1 MAAQPFHDR
10 DGWIW
15 LDGEFVPH
23 RDAKVHILT
32 HALHYAS
39 SVFEGERAYGG
50 VIFKSR
56 EHSERLRLSAK
67 LLGFDIGYSAE
78 ELDRIKHEL
87 VHKQG
92 WENCYLRAIAWRGSK
107 LMGVAG
113 ANDDIH
119 VAVTAWEWGDYFAN
133 KMQGIR
139 LMIAPW
145 RRPAPDCAPSN
156 AKASGLYMICTLS
169 RNAANDAGFD
179 DAMMMDWRGQ
189 IAEGTGANI
198 FFMRDGVLHTPTPDC
213 FLNGLTRQT
222 VIERSRARGIQ
233 VVERAIWPNELA
245 SFEEVFL
252 TGSAAEVTP
261 VREIA
266 GLSFKP
272 GRFTEEV
279 MTDYS
284 AYVRRKNS
292 ELARVDRAS
301 QQIAVHI
308 AGFAVLR
315 GDADPVIAGERIVD
329 QHDLRILRQP
339 RDRLRLQPGCGAE
352 IRVRRVDAAIGDKAR
367 RRFRNLRAA

>member
-10 DGWIW
+10 DGWVW
-15 LDGEFVPH
+15 LDGAFVPH
-23 RDAKVHILT
+23 REANIHILT
-32 HALHYAS
+32 HAMHYAS

-56 EHSERLRLSAK
+56 EHSERLILSAK
-67 LLGFDIGYSAE
+67 LLGFELGYSAE
-78 ELDRIKHEL
+78 ELDRAKHEL
-87 VHKQG
+87 VRKQG
-92 WENCYLRAIAWRGSK
+92 WENCYVRAIAWRGSK

-119 VAVTAWEWGDYFAN
+119 VALTAWEWGDYFAN

-169 RNAANDAGFD
+169 RNVANDAGFD

-198 FFMRDGVLHTPTPDC
+198 FFVKDDVLHTPTPDC

-222 VIERSRARGIQ
+222 VIERARARGIE

-245 SFEEVFL
+245 TFEEVFL

-266 GLSFKP
+266 GMKFKP
-272 GRFTEEV
+272 GRFTEQV
-279 MTDYS
+279 MEDYS
-284 AYVRRKNS
+284 GYVRRKNS
-292 ELARVDRAS
+292 V
-301 QQIAVHI
+301 
-308 AGFAVLR
+308 
-315 GDADPVIAGERIVD
+315 
-329 QHDLRILRQP
+329 
-339 RDRLRLQPGCGAE
+339 
-352 IRVRRVDAAIGDKAR
+352 
-367 RRFRNLRAA
+367 